1 MNRLAL
7 PALALLA
14 ALSACKPATAP
25 ETTTPAPAAKPEGT
39 GIDLVV
45 TPKVSGFRRA
55 GRAFAGETRIPLDE
69 LSDEQY
75 EQLTTEPMLVTYLAE
90 AAPAADAEAAD
101 GAPDA

>member
-1 MNRLAL
+1 M
-7 PALALLA
+7 A
-14 ALSACKPATAP
+14 AAKK
-25 ETTTPAPAAKPEGT
+25 TPAKARASAPAPTAKPEGT

>member
-1 MNRLAL
+1 M
-7 PALALLA
+7 A
-14 ALSACKPATAP
+14 AAKK
-25 ETTTPAPAAKPEGT
+25 TPAKARASAPAPTAKPEGT

-75 EQLTTEPMLVTYLAE
+75 EQLITEPMLVTYLAE

>member
-1 MNRLAL
+1 MAAAKKT
-7 PALALLA
+7 PAKARP
-14 ALSACKPATAP
+14 SA
-25 ETTTPAPAAKPEGT
+25 PAPAANPAGP
-39 GIDLVV
+39 GLDLVV

-75 EQLTTEPMLVTYLAE
+75 AQLTTEPMLVTYLAE

>member
-1 MNRLAL
+1 M
-7 PALALLA
+7 A
-14 ALSACKPATAP
+14 AAKK
-25 ETTTPAPAAKPEGT
+25 TPAKARASAPAPTAKPEGT

-75 EQLTTEPMLVTYLAE
+75 AQLTTEPMLVTYLAE

>member
-1 MNRLAL
+1 MAVAKKT
-7 PALALLA
+7 PAKARP
-14 ALSACKPATAP
+14 SA
-25 ETTTPAPAAKPEGT
+25 PAPAAKPEGT

-75 EQLTTEPMLVTYLAE
+75 AQLTTEPMLVTYLAE

>member
-1 MNRLAL
+1 MAAAKKT
-7 PALALLA
+7 PAKARP
-14 ALSACKPATAP
+14 SA
-25 ETTTPAPAAKPEGT
+25 PAPAAKPEGGE

>member
-1 MNRLAL
+1 M
-7 PALALLA
+7 A
-14 ALSACKPATAP
+14 AAKKTPTKARASA
-25 ETTTPAPAAKPEGT
+25 PAPAAKPEGT

-69 LSDEQY
+69 LTDEHY

-90 AAPAADAEAAD
+90 AAPAADAEATD
-101 GAPDA
+101 SAPDA

>member
-1 MNRLAL
+1 M
-7 PALALLA
+7 A
-14 ALSACKPATAP
+14 AAKK
-25 ETTTPAPAAKPEGT
+25 TPAKARASAPAPTAKPEGT
-39 GIDLVV
+39 GTDLVV
-45 TPKVSGFRRA
+45 TPKASGCRRA
-55 GRAFAGETRIPLDE
+55 RLAFAGETRIPLDE

>member
-1 MNRLAL
+1 M
-7 PALALLA
+7 A
-14 ALSACKPATAP
+14 AAKK
-25 ETTTPAPAAKPEGT
+25 TPAKARASAPAPTAKPEGT

-45 TPKVSGFRRA
+45 TPTVSGFRRA

-75 EQLTTEPMLVTYLAE
+75 EQLTTEPMLVTYLAD
-90 AAPAADAEAAD
+90 ATPAADAEAAD

>member
-1 MNRLAL
+1 MAAAKKP
-7 PALALLA
+7 PAKARP
-14 ALSACKPATAP
+14 SA
-25 ETTTPAPAAKPEGT
+25 PAPAAKPEGT

-75 EQLTTEPMLVTYLAE
+75 EQLTTEPMLVTYLAD
-90 AAPAADAEAAD
+90 ATPAADAEAAD